1 MQSAVCCLL
10 FANLRVITMSDTKVL
25 KLVRKTTTEVVEKQ
39 PPAEKAQTT
48 SSSQPAPQPVPQSL
62 AQSVHKLVAKPAPK
76 PAIQPVN
83 QPAPQPQRAP
93 EPRPRERRERPK
105 LSREQMIEIYRT
117 MYLSRRLDDKEIQL
131 KNQNKIFFQISGAGH
146 EAVLVAAGMIL
157 KPGYDW
163 FYPYY
168 RDRALCLQL
177 GMTPLEMLLSAVG
190 AAADPNSHGRQMP
203 SHWGHK
209 KLNIVSQ
216 SSPTGTQLLQ
226 AVGCAEAGYRF
237 KLIRELKKLGLKF
250 QRDEVVY
257 VSLGDGTTSEGEFW
271 EALNTACNLKLPVL
285 FLVEDNGYA
294 ISVPVE
300 VQTAGGDVSRL
311 VKNFPNLFLQRCD
324 GTDPIDSYGVLQR
337 AVQHCRDRRGPA
349 LVHAKVIRPYSHS
362 LSDDER
368 LYRSNEERAAD
379 SERDPVKRFGSVL
392 VEEGIVEQD
401 ELQKIKDEIDAL
413 VTEAADEALQSP
425 QPAPETALLNVYS
438 PDVDPT
444 SKEFDTE
451 DSAQLSGNPGTMVD
465 LINRCLHTEMERD
478 PRIVVFGE
486 DVADCSRE
494 QYLEQVKGKGGVF
507 KVTANLQRK
516 FGSARVFNSP
526 LAEANIVGRAIG
538 MAARGLKPVVEIQF
552 FDYIWPAMHQ
562 IRNELAVM
570 RWRSGGEWKCPAVL
584 RVPVGGYLK
593 GGAVYHSQSGV
604 STFTQIPG
612 LRVVYPAT
620 ALDANGLLRTAIRCD
635 DPVLFLEHK
644 HLYRQAYNKS
654 QYPTDDFMIPFGKAK
669 TVREGSDLSIITYGA
684 LVQRSLVAAKQAEQQ
699 GISVEVVDLRSLQP
713 YDWNA
718 IVTTVKKTNRVIVAH
733 EDSLSW
739 GYGAEIAARISSELF
754 EYLDAPVR
762 RVAALDTFVG
772 YAPQLEDAILPQ
784 ATDVAEAIAELQQ
797 Y

>member
-1 MQSAVCCLL
+1 
-10 FANLRVITMSDTKVL
+10 MSDTKVL
-25 KLVRKTTTEVVEKQ
+25 KLVPKTEAKVSKAPAQVAPAPVEEKKPQ
-39 PPAEKAQTT
+39 LKTFRPAPITRIESVPLPKP
-48 SSSQPAPQPVPQSL
+48 QPAPPV
-62 AQSVHKLVAKPAPK
+62 APK
-76 PAIQPVN
+76 TSQTGS
-83 QPAPQPQRAP
+83 APGQR
-93 EPRPRERRERPK
+93 RRDKNERRDRREQPR
-105 LSREQMIEIYRT
+105 LSREQLLGMYRT
-117 MYLSRRLDDKEIQL
+117 MYLSRRIDDKEIQL

-146 EAVLVAAGMIL
+146 EAILVAAGMVL

-177 GMTPLEMLLSAVG
+177 GMTPLEQLLSAVG
-190 AAADPNSHGRQMP
+190 AASDPNSHGRQMP

-237 KLIRELKKLGLKF
+237 KLIKELRKRVSNF
-250 QRDEVVY
+250 QKDEVVY
-257 VSLGDGTTSEGEFW
+257 VSLGDGTSSEGEFW
-271 EALNTACNLKLPVL
+271 EALNTACNLKLPVI
-285 FLVEDNGYA
+285 FLLEDNGYA

-300 VQTAGGDVSRL
+300 VQTAGGDISRL
-311 VKNFPNLFLQRCD
+311 VKGFPNLFLQRCD
-324 GTDPIDSYGVLQR
+324 GTSVLESLAVMKR
-337 AVQHCRDRRGPA
+337 AAQYCREGKGPA
-349 LVHAKVIRPYSHS
+349 FVHAKVIRPYSHS
-362 LSDDER
+362 LSDDEK
-368 LYRSNEERAAD
+368 LYRPDEERTAD
-379 SERDPVKRFGSVL
+379 AERDPVKRFGAVL
-392 VEEGIVEQD
+392 IDQKVIDQD
-401 ELQKIKDEIDAL
+401 GLQKIKDEIDAL
-413 VTEAADEALQSP
+413 VTEAADQALASP
-425 QPAPETALLNVYS
+425 QPDPGTVKDHIFS

-444 SKEFDTE
+444 AKEFDTE
-451 DSAQLSGNPGTMVD
+451 AGAELSGNPGTMVD
-465 LINRCLHTEMERD
+465 LINRCLHTEMARD

-494 QYLEQVKGKGGVF
+494 EFLEKVKGKGGVF

-538 MAARGLKPVVEIQF
+538 MATRGLKPVVEIQF

-570 RWRSGGEWKCPAVL
+570 RWRSGGDWKAPVVM

-612 LRVVYPAT
+612 LRVIYPSN
-620 ALDANGLLRTAIRCD
+620 ALDANGLLRTAIRSD

-654 QYPTDDFMIPFGKAK
+654 QYPPDDFMIPFGKAK

-684 LVQRSLVAAKQAEQQ
+684 LVQRSLVAARQAEQQ
-699 GISVEVVDLRSLQP
+699 GISVEVIDLRSLQP
-713 YDWNA
+713 YDWDA
-718 IVTTVKKTNRVIVAH
+718 ITATVKKTNTVIVAH
-733 EDSLSW
+733 EDSLSF
-739 GYGAEIAARISSELF
+739 GYGAEIAARIADELF
-754 EYLDAPVR
+754 EHLDAPVR
-762 RVAALDTFVG
+762 RVAATDTFVA

-784 ATDVAEAIAELQQ
+784 VADVGRAISELHGF
-797 Y
+797 